1 MPKIF
6 FTSTNARMWDCL
18 TLSMV
23 PGQFHLVGQTKKC
36 TGEVFLYIKF
46 EINKSEFLSIL
57 IDKHLKD

>member
-1 MPKIF
+1 
-6 FTSTNARMWDCL
+6 MWDCL